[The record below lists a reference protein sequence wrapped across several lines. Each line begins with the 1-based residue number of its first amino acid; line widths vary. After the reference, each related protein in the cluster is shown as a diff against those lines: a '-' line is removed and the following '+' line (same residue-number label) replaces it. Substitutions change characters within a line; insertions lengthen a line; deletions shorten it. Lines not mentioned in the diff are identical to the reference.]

1 MRERFTMLLV
11 IALVL
16 TYVSLAAFIVLVF
29 PLSVLVF
36 ALILLLVFR
45 RCVGLFA
52 SGAMMLFLGVIPML
66 EIAWMEQSGFQPFEE
81 IDEYTDHLRD
91 PCGTREAMLL
101 ISLAIQITGGCMIVV
116 WILQKKKGRKEKMEK
131 KKKFEDILKATGRV
145 GVGNVLAELDR
156 LGFYAAPASTR
167 FHGAHPGGL
176 LQHSLNVYDEAM
188 LVREMQLRMK
198 PEIEARLPPDSIAIA
213 ALLHDVCK
221 AEVYKPEQKSRKNS
235 NGEWERYN
243 GYRADY
249 SGFPLGHGEKSVIR
263 LLRWGLEMSDDE
275 IIAIRWHMSGFDLAF
290 QSPEIRSSYGEAS
303 DKCPL
308 LAVLRAADGLA
319 SHILET

>member
-1 MRERFTMLLV
+1 MGKPSVSFRSISAGNWNGANAMTGIDGSAWSHRVTLSNGKFYTVSGGSVYGSSDALNWSSVKTGIKSLVVSGDDYGTVWAVSQDGNLLK
-11 IALVL
+11 
-16 TYVSLAAFIVLVF
+16 S
-29 PLSVLVF
+29 
-36 ALILLLVFR
+36 
-45 RCVGLFA
+45 
-52 SGAMMLFLGVIPML
+52 
-66 EIAWMEQSGFQPFEE
+66 
-81 IDEYTDHLRD
+81 
-91 PCGTREAMLL
+91 
-101 ISLAIQITGGCMIVV
+101 
-116 WILQKKKGRKEKMEK
+116 
-131 KKKFEDILKATGRV
+131 TGRE
-145 GVGNVLAELDR
+145 GVDELIDMLDDGKMR
-156 LGFYAAPASTR
+156 FFTAPASVN
-167 FHGAHPGGL
+167 HHLNYDGGL
-176 LQHSLNVYDEAM
+176 LQHSLNVYDEAI
-188 LVREMQLRMK
+188 LVREMQLRIK

-235 NGEWERYN
+235 NGEWERYD